1 VGDLRF
7 DLDKQ
12 GGGGPFSQK
21 AFRSP
26 NGIPDC
32 GCCLYIVRL
41 RKAQGPQTGY
51 GTKKTE
57 AFPWKKKRQHHH
69 ILCSVLKRE
78 SVEYVIYS
86 PIVSE
91 EHKKAEP
98 VTPQGLWEMIRVF

>member
-1 VGDLRF
+1 MGDLRF

-51 GTKKTE
+51 GTEKTE
-57 AFPWKKKRQHHH
+57 AFPCKKKRQHHQ
-69 ILCSVLKRE
+69 ILWPVLKRE
-78 SVEYVIYS
+78 SVD
-86 PIVSE
+86 
-91 EHKKAEP
+91 
-98 VTPQGLWEMIRVF
+98 